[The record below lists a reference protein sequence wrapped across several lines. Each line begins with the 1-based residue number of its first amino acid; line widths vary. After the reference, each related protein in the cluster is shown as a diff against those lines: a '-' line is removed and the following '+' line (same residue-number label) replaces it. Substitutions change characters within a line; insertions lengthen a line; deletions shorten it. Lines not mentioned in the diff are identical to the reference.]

1 MIEGQDLQSGRKAR
15 SWGHTTIGVGTQFKH
30 LHQELGPLLIV
41 TKKFMPVLQD
51 ERDWKPKQRRFFFA
65 VSTVTHYR
73 LWRGSGQW
81 RTRQEIGDGVICIQM
96 LKSVTIL
103 CCSQIQESPV
113 FFQGRFSSNWN
124 QKVKNWPSSTFT
136 LDGEMDVLCIVSWF
150 LSAVSNSLPWI
161 LA

>member
-1 MIEGQDLQSGRKAR
+1 
-15 SWGHTTIGVGTQFKH
+15 
-30 LHQELGPLLIV
+30 
-41 TKKFMPVLQD
+41 MPVLQD

-103 CCSQIQESPV
+103 CCNQIQESPV

-124 QKVKNWPSSTFT
+124 QKVKTDLHLPLLLMEKWMYCALSHDFCLQFP
-136 LDGEMDVLCIVSWF
+136 VLSHGF
-150 LSAVSNSLPWI
+150 LLRGI
-161 LA
+161 KYMII